1 MGQEAGS
8 FFGKSKGEEMAKASG
23 APLLGR
29 LPIEPELAR
38 LCDEGRIE
46 KYRSDAVSELFANVD
61 AALNGRNE

>member
-1 MGQEAGS
+1 
-8 FFGKSKGEEMAKASG
+8 MAKASG

-46 KYRSDAVSELFANVD
+46 KYRSDAVSELFANVVVV
-61 AALNGRNE
+61 LNGKNEG